1 MAIDTAPATT
11 TSPDSAQSS
20 PLDPLVC
27 FALYRASHATSVAYR
42 ELLAPWGLT
51 YTQYLVLVLLWTEG
65 TASVRRLGEH
75 LGLDSGTLS
84 PLLKR
89 LEERGLVERR
99 RGATAARDDRVV
111 TVSLT
116 ERGTELRT
124 ELEDVPRCV
133 AEATRL
139 SAETAPALLQT
150 LRELT
155 AGMNEVAV
163 GLRTPTDAATH
174 ERR

>member
-1 MAIDTAPATT
+1 M
-11 TSPDSAQSS
+11 
-20 PLDPLVC
+20 C

-75 LGLDSGTLS
+75 LGLDSGNALAAA
-84 PLLKR
+84 
-89 LEERGLVERR
+89 EAA
-99 RGATAARDDRVV
+99 RGARPGRAPPRATARDERVV
-111 TVSLT
+111 MVSPT
-116 ERGTELRT
+116 ARGAELRT

-155 AGMNEVAV
+155 AGMNEVTV
-163 GLRTPTDAATH
+163 GLRTPTDAATK

>member
-1 MAIDTAPATT
+1 MTTA
-11 TSPDSAQSS
+11 

-51 YTQYLVLVLLWTEG
+51 YTQYLVLVLLWNEQ
-65 TASVRRLGEH
+65 TASVRGLGDH

-89 LEERGLVERR
+89 MEERGLVERR
-99 RGATAARDDRVV
+99 RDGSDERVV
-111 TVSLT
+111 TVTLT
-116 ERGTELRT
+116 ARGEELRT

-139 SAETAPALLQT
+139 SADTAPALLQT

-155 AGMNEVAV
+155 AGMNEVTA
-163 GLRTPTDAATH
+163 GLR
-174 ERR
+174 

>member
-1 MAIDTAPATT
+1 MTA
-11 TSPDSAQSS
+11 S

-51 YTQYLVLVLLWTEG
+51 YTQYLVLVLLWEEQ
-65 TASVRRLGEH
+65 TASVSGLGQN

-89 LEERGLVERR
+89 MEERGLVERR
-99 RGATAARDDRVV
+99 RGGDDERVV
-111 TVSLT
+111 TIGLT
-116 ERGTELRT
+116 PRGAELRT

-139 SAETAPALLQT
+139 SADTAPALLQT

-155 AGMNEVAV
+155 AGMNEVTA
-163 GLRTPTDAATH
+163 GLR
-174 ERR
+174 

>member
-1 MAIDTAPATT
+1 MATPTAPATT
-11 TSPDSAQSS
+11 TSPDGSVHPS

-42 ELLAPWGLT
+42 ELLSPWGLT

-65 TASVRRLGEH
+65 TASVRRLGDH

-84 PLLKR
+84 PLVKR

-99 RGATAARDDRVV
+99 RGDGRDERVV
-111 TVSLT
+111 MVTPT
-116 ERGTELRT
+116 ARGIELRT

-155 AGMNEVAV
+155 AGMNEVTV
-163 GLRTPTDAATH
+163 GLRTPTDAAT
-174 ERR
+174 